1 VAGGRVIA
9 RASGCVLRATGEML
23 LVALPGARVGDGVRV
38 LSRGAPLG
46 GEVVAVRR
54 GRATVAPFG
63 ALAGIGVGD
72 RVESAPGTGTLLGCA
87 ALGRALDAAGAPLDG
102 GAPLFG
108 GHALGL
114 GAGGAT
120 ALAAPLPHERVA
132 VREPFCTGV
141 RALDGLLTV
150 GRGARIGF
158 FGAPGAGKTTLLE
171 AIVRGARADAVVLGL
186 VGERGREAQRW
197 LTGLNRR
204 TTAICA
210 TSDRSA
216 AERVRAAGLALGV
229 AQTLRARG
237 LHVLLVL
244 DSLARYAN
252 ALRELRTSLGE
263 PVGRGGYPAAVWA
276 QMARYLEG
284 AGNASRGSITLLATV
299 LSDGSDEREPLA
311 DAARSLLDG
320 HVVLSSE
327 LARAGRF
334 PAIDVLAS
342 ASRTMRDVVAPDHER
357 DAAEVRAALARLA
370 GTSDARALG
379 FAERGDPALAAA
391 IAAEPALA
399 AFVHHGDFSAFEHTR
414 AALRE
419 LARALRCAA

>member
-1 VAGGRVIA
+1 MIA
-9 RASGCVLRATGEML
+9 RATGCVLRATGEML
-23 LVALPGARVGDGVRV
+23 YVALPGARVGDSVRI

-54 GRATVAPFG
+54 GRATVVPFG
-63 ALAGIGVGD
+63 APAGIGVGD
-72 RVESAPGTGTLLGCA
+72 RVESDPGLGPTLGCA
-87 ALGRALDAAGAPLDG
+87 ALGRGLDAAGAPLDDG
-102 GAPLFG
+102 PPLELTVARAP
-108 GHALGL
+108 ARS
-114 GAGGAT
+114 
-120 ALAAPLPHERVA
+120 APLPRERVA
-132 VREPFCTGV
+132 VRAAFCTGV
-141 RALDGLLTV
+141 RVLDGLLTL

-171 AIVRGARADAVVLGL
+171 SIVRGARADAVVLGL
-186 VGERGREAQRW
+186 IGERGREAQRW
-197 LTGLNRR
+197 LACLDRR

-216 AERVRAAGLALGV
+216 AERVRAAGVALAA
-229 AQTLRARG
+229 AQTLRDRG

-276 QMARYLEG
+276 QTARYLEG
-284 AGNASRGSITLLATV
+284 AGNAARGSITLLATV

-320 HVVLSSE
+320 HVVLSGE

-342 ASRTMRDVVAPDHER
+342 ASRTMRDVVAADHER
-357 DAAEVRAALARLA
+357 DAAAVRAALARLA
-370 GTSDARALG
+370 ETSDARALG

-391 IAAEPALA
+391 VAAEPALA
-399 AFVHHGDFSAFEHTR
+399 AFLHHRDFSSFEQTR
-414 AALRE
+414 VALRE
-419 LARALRCAA
+419 VALALRCAA

>member
-1 VAGGRVIA
+1 MIA
-9 RASGCVLRATGEML
+9 RATGCVLRATGEML
-23 LVALPGARVGDGVRV
+23 LVALPGARVGDAVRI
-38 LSRGAPLG
+38 LPRGGPLG

-72 RVESAPGTGTLLGCA
+72 RVEAGAPSAPATGCA

-102 GAPLFG
+102 GP
-108 GHALGL
+108 
-114 GAGGAT
+114 
-120 ALAAPLPHERVA
+120 PLPPAVRAATVRAVPPRERAA
-132 VREPFCTGV
+132 VREPFQTGV
-141 RALDGLLTV
+141 RAIDGLLTL

-171 AIVRGARADAVVLGL
+171 SIVGGARADAVVLGL

-197 LTGLNRR
+197 LACLNRR
-204 TTAICA
+204 TIAVCA

-216 AERVRAAGLALGV
+216 AERVQAAELALAH
-229 AQTLRARG
+229 AQALRERG

-276 QMARYLEG
+276 QTARYLEG
-284 AGNASRGSITLLATV
+284 AGTASRGSITLLATV
-299 LSDGSDEREPLA
+299 LSDGGDEREPLT

-342 ASRTMRDVVAPDHER
+342 ASRTMRDVVSVDHER
-357 DAAEVRAALARLA
+357 DASAVRAALALLA

-379 FAERGDPALAAA
+379 FEQRGDPALAAA
-391 IAAEPALA
+391 VSAEPAIA
-399 AFVHHGDFSAFEHTR
+399 AFLHHGERSGFAQTR

-419 LARALRCAA
+419 LAHALRSVA